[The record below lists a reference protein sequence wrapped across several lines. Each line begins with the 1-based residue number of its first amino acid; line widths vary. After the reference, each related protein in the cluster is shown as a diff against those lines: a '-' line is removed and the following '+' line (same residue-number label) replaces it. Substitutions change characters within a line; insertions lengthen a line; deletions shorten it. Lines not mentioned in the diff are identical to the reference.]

1 MSVLTFSSHR
11 SVRFERTLL
20 QTTMA
25 ASGLE
30 EGPIATVTAPT
41 LIMCLPAPPS
51 TSQVSDKQKQTS
63 TYIIIILLKHYRVN
77 NTLQDSNCR
86 WCQNSISQWLLWYC
100 DCLLLCVC
108 SVQDRRTTW
117 LSALLTS
124 AAASLPAALVRN
136 SAPLLLIHWI
146 FTASTLCRPDSLTG
160 GSSGQN
166 VFKHLN

>member
-86 WCQNSISQWLLWYC
+86 
-100 DCLLLCVC
+100 
-108 SVQDRRTTW
+108 
-117 LSALLTS
+117 
-124 AAASLPAALVRN
+124 
-136 SAPLLLIHWI
+136 
-146 FTASTLCRPDSLTG
+146 
-160 GSSGQN
+160 
-166 VFKHLN
+166 